1 MIKVNKLTYEE
12 PRAVRCA
19 CGTLFANPES
29 YSHHSPFC
37 DVVNTTGVMFSELH
51 IEEGKEHKIPKR
63 RFLIG
68 SGDKS

>member
-19 CGTLFANPES
+19 CGILCANPAS
-29 YSHHSPFC
+29 YSDHSPYC
-37 DVVNTTGVMFSELH
+37 KVVQETGVMFSELH